1 MSLLNLLEEFIM
13 FEKIRKMKNKK
24 GFTLV
29 ELIVVLVI
37 LAILAA
43 MLIPALTGYI
53 DKAREQSLITEGS
66 LVLTAAQAT
75 VSEAY
80 GTGDLKVGTG
90 DLKVGTDGA
99 ITVTNKAAL
108 ASQINQLA
116 ELKTGASWKFDVVL
130 GSETNYKSIKIQNLI
145 YSDGKNS
152 IAYNVTSNWGS
163 TQKGVALKDAQP
175 VITPILDSTGK

>member
-1 MSLLNLLEEFIM
+1 M

-43 MLIPALTGYI
+43 LLIPALTGYI
-53 DKAREQSLITEGS
+53 DKAREQSLISEGAM
-66 LVLTAAQAT
+66 VLTAAQAT

-80 GTGDLKVGTG
+80 GTGDL
-90 DLKVGTDGA
+90 
-99 ITVTNKAAL
+99 TNKSAL

-116 ELKTGASWKFDVVL
+116 ELKAGASWKFDVVV
-130 GSETNYKSIKIQNLI
+130 GSETNYKSIKIKNLI

-175 VITPILDSTGK
+175 VITPILDSHGK

>member
-1 MSLLNLLEEFIM
+1 M

-43 MLIPALTGYI
+43 LLIPALTGYI
-53 DKAREQSLITEGS
+53 DKAREQSLISEGAM
-66 LVLTAAQAT
+66 VLTAAQAT

-80 GTGDLKVGTG
+80 GTGDLKVGDG
-90 DLKVGTDGA
+90 GT
-99 ITVTNKAAL
+99 ITVTNKSAL

-116 ELKTGASWKFDVVL
+116 ELKSSASWKFDVAVTSAAN
-130 GSETNYKSIKIQNLI
+130 GTNYKSIKIQNLI

-152 IAYNVTSNWGS
+152 IAYNFESNWGS
-163 TQKGVALKDAQP
+163 TQKGVALDKAQP